1 MKNLNEEIE
10 RIKKMMGFLNE
21 DTQTTN
27 KSQLIVEEVSAGKRC
42 WYYKQIAEKKFLS
55 DGRVPNPYEGA
66 GGVQDFLIAIG
77 WDISKDWDFGNQ
89 TAKALGYWKYGAKSG
104 IDTVNKLW
112 LQLKKQGYDVGET
125 TGYGPKMLKAVGA
138 MIVITC
144 TKLAKTCEV
153 DAQTVFDM
161 SFKLLPKEDI
171 EAKKVIIP
179 KTLDGS
185 FKYAIKY
192 WRSYLKT
199 PSVQKKIR
207 SNMEMWDYLTTLGSD
222 VIDDYLSTL
231 DIIEK
236 KGWTDYTKQ
245 AEEINANMYVNGS
258 CPEYT
263 VCVNMESYFRMY
275 KKSGIGKVAQ
285 KTEDT
290 FVHEIQHILWRKVR
304 KLNSTITI
312 QQALP
317 SAYDYYGELE
327 GKDDKN
333 IKNLSQTESIP
344 ADTKKELQSK
354 GIDVEKLKKHF
365 TGDDWKSGYNC
376 DWNEKLSNL
385 AGYRSYLTDN
395 NMIKLGEDISLSIL
409 SAHIQAT
416 INNNEPSLDFERLIA
431 CWVIGGMTPKL
442 TVFLKELNDL
452 AQNEIKEK
460 GSDDINKNDT
470 TIMA

>member
-1 MKNLNEEIE
+1 
-10 RIKKMMGFLNE
+10 
-21 DTQTTN
+21 
-27 KSQLIVEEVSAGKRC
+27 
-42 WYYKQIAEKKFLS
+42 
-55 DGRVPNPYEGA
+55 
-66 GGVQDFLIAIG
+66 
-77 WDISKDWDFGNQ
+77 
-89 TAKALGYWKYGAKSG
+89 
-104 IDTVNKLW
+104 
-112 LQLKKQGYDVGET
+112 
-125 TGYGPKMLKAVGA
+125 
-138 MIVITC
+138 
-144 TKLAKTCEV
+144 LAKTCEV

-185 FKYAIKY
+185 FKYALKY

-199 PSVQKKIR
+199 PAVQKKIR

-222 VIDDYLSTL
+222 VIDDYLSAL
-231 DIIEK
+231 DKIEK

-245 AEEINANMYVNGS
+245 AEEINANMYVNGN

-327 GKDDKN
+327 GKDDVN

-395 NMIKLGEDISLSIL
+395 NMIKLGEDIPLSIL
-409 SAHIQAT
+409 STHIQAT

-460 GSDDINKNDT
+460 GSDDINKIDT
-470 TIMA
+470 TNVA